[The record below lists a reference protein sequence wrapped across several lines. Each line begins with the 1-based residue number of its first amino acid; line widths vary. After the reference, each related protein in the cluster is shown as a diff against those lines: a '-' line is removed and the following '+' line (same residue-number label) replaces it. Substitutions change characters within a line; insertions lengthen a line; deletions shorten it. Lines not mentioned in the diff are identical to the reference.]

1 MGFSRDGFHWDRPDR
16 RPFLA
21 VNPLKDA
28 WNWGNVQSAGGVPG
42 VVAGMMQIV
51 VQVPSGTAAGNVP
64 VLAQVGTASTQSGV
78 TIAVK

>member
-1 MGFSRDGFHWDRPDR
+1 VLPVTVTIGGQN
-16 RPFLA
+16 A
-21 VNPLKDA
+21 
-28 WNWGNVQSAGGVPG
+28 NVQSAGGVPG